1 MKEEFKGEAE
11 EEARATMLLRAIAER
26 EGVEVTDA
34 DVQKRVAEL
43 AAARQ
48 TSAKKL
54 RAELEQNQRMHGL
67 RAQIREEKTL
77 DMLLSQAK
85 ITDEDPD
92 RLIVTPQE
100 ARKVGGRLILSPEE
114 ARRRPRLLR
123 AETAEPSLIK
133 G

>member
-1 MKEEFKGEAE
+1 
-11 EEARATMLLRAIAER
+11 MLLRAIADR
-26 EGVEVTDA
+26 EGVEVTDG

-54 RAELEQNQRMHGL
+54 RAELEQNQQMNGL

-77 DMLLSQAK
+77 DMLLTQAK
-85 ITDEDPD
+85 ITDVDPD

-100 ARKVGGRLILSPEE
+100 ARKVGGRLILSPDE
-114 ARRRPRLLR
+114 AR
-123 AETAEPSLIK
+123 AEAESGAPPTAEADPRIVK